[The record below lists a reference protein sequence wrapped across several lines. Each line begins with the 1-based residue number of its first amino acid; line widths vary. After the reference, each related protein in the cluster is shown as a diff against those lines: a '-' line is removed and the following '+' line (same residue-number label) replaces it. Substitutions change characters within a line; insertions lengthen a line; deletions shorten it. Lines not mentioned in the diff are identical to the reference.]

1 MRPFTGYE
9 AAHISGASECG
20 VHVTASAKGWG
31 TYRHRQPPEKL
42 RGLARAYM
50 VQPAQQQL
58 ALSLGNISGQSLSHI
73 KLERYSKAKQNSSK
87 CEVAAS

>member
-1 MRPFTGYE
+1 MRPFPSTE
-9 AAHISGASECG
+9 AAHISGASECA

-50 VQPAQQQL
+50 VQPAQQQQL
-58 ALSLGNISGQSLSHI
+58 AG
-73 KLERYSKAKQNSSK
+73 
-87 CEVAAS
+87 